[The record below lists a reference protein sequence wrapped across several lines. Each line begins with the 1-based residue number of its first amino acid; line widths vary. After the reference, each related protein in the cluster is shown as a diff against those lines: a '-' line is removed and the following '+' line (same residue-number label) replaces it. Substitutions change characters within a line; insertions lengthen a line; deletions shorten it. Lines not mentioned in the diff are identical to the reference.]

1 MIERNALAACL
12 SAAGRD
18 EVLALAQRVTEGLT
32 VSPLQPP
39 ESGLALMQWRDAVMH
54 QLFFLGEVPM
64 ARAAVVVVDAAG
76 QRAEGGAVVMA
87 DDVELAQ
94 ALAALDAVHTHRFP
108 GADTVDAL
116 AEAGGRAHARGRAE
130 RQAML
135 KRTRVDFALLSQADD
150 EDEDDDR

>member
-39 ESGLALMQWRDAVMH
+39 ESGLALMQWRDAVQH
-54 QLFFLGEVPM
+54 QLFFLGEVPL
-64 ARAAVVVVDAAG
+64 ARAAVMVLDTVG

-94 ALAALDAVHTHRFP
+94 ALAALDAVHSHRLP
-108 GADTVDAL
+108 GAEAVDAL
-116 AEAGGRAHARGRAE
+116 AECGARARARTRAE
-130 RQAML
+130 RQAVL
-135 KRTRVDFALLSQADD
+135 KRTRVDFALLSDGG
-150 EDEDDDR
+150 EDER